1 MEDQYK
7 DKQDDKDISE
17 AYKVLKD
24 NWLKASME
32 SEIAFDELEDEVIE
46 LRDEVY
52 TLKAKLKIKND
63 TIERYND
70 NISEAAEMVQELS
83 DLRKQNDDLRNQS
96 DKLESEINKNV
107 IEVKKYSNNDKR
119 YENIMSHMDI
129 LWHEGEHGPDGCG
142 KCESYRDIMMSA
154 FDKVESMSSRNINLD
169 FATTHVKYGKTV
181 DNNNN
186 HIYRDV
192 LTGKIEGGDKDLSEF
207 EDNCK
212 T

>member
-7 DKQDDKDISE
+7 DKKDDKDISE

-24 NWLKASME
+24 KWMRDAME
-32 SEIAFDELEDEVIE
+32 ADMQKDDEMIEKEEEILSLGQDL
-46 LRDEVY
+46 Y
-52 TLKAKLKIKND
+52 TLKAKLKIKNQMIEDLEHQISIAVD
-63 TIERYND
+63 T
-70 NISEAAEMVQELS
+70 S
-83 DLRKQNDDLRNQS
+83 KDDYKKYLM
-96 DKLESEINKNV
+96 KLDEIAQLKNKNV
-107 IEVKKYSNNDKR
+107 IEVKKYSNSDKR

-129 LWHEGEHGPDGCG
+129 LWHAGQHGPDGCD

-154 FDKVESMSSRNINLD
+154 FDKIESMSSRNINLD

>member
-17 AYKVLKD
+17 AYKILKD
-24 NWLKASME
+24 KWIEHSIDA
-32 SEIAFDELEDEVIE
+32 DYLEDENAE
-46 LRDEVY
+46 LRDEIY

-70 NISEAAEMVQELS
+70 SISEAAEMVQELS
-83 DLRKQNDDLRNQS
+83 DLKEQNDKLQS
-96 DKLESEINKNV
+96 KINKNV
-107 IEVKKYSNNDKR
+107 IEVKKYSNSDKR

-129 LWHEGEHGPDGCG
+129 LWHEGEHGPDGCY

-186 HIYRDV
+186 HIYRDA

>member
-7 DKQDDKDISE
+7 DKKDDKDISE

-24 NWLKASME
+24 KWMRDAME
-32 SEIAFDELEDEVIE
+32 ADMQKDDEMIEKEEEILSLGQDL
-46 LRDEVY
+46 Y
-52 TLKAKLKIKND
+52 TLKAKLKIKNQMIEDLKHQISIAVD
-63 TIERYND
+63 TSR
-70 NISEAAEMVQELS
+70 
-83 DLRKQNDDLRNQS
+83 DDYKKYLM
-96 DKLESEINKNV
+96 KLDEIAQLKNKNV
-107 IEVKKYSNNDKR
+107 IEVKKYSNSDKR

-129 LWHEGEHGPDGCG
+129 LWHAGEHGPDGCE

-154 FDKVESMSSRNINLD
+154 FDKIESMSSRNINLD

-186 HIYRDV
+186 HIYRDA